1 MSRREKQGWLI
12 VGVLFVSWFIVWGG
26 GLNTASVFYP
36 PLLKSFGWS
45 RAKLSAGFAVGAL
58 SAGLTGPLVGWLC
71 DRFDVRKVMVAGV
84 AVTFIA
90 YLALSRC
97 ETYAQFIIINLA
109 TGIGVVACTGI
120 PSSIVV
126 ANWFNERRGLAMG
139 ISLAGASIGGAL
151 MTPVANRVIGAS
163 GWRIGYLV
171 LAVPMAVIVIPLLI
185 GFLKGRPDAAPVA
198 ASETP
203 SAPIEL
209 PGLEVKQ
216 AFMERSIWL
225 ITLVQFLGASL
236 WAGLGQHFI
245 AYMMGLG
252 YSAGYAAY
260 ALSVIFLFT
269 TAGSLLSG
277 PLADRINARRSL
289 AITWLGTAAAVVA
302 LLGATHF
309 VALGIYVILA
319 GVFSGALGVLMP
331 LLMVESLGLKRLGS
345 LMGLSGVFS
354 TLGFAAG
361 PIVTGRIFDV
371 TGSYSAALWMF
382 VVVSIVCVG
391 AVLACRPYEEA
402 ERKVSTAT
410 AAA

>member
-1 MSRREKQGWLI
+1 MKAREKQGWLI
-12 VGVLFVSWFIVWGG
+12 VGVLFASWFIVWGG
-26 GLNTASVFYP
+26 GLNTGPVFFP
-36 PLLKSFGWS
+36 PLLKAFGWS

-84 AVTFIA
+84 ALTAIA
-90 YLALSRC
+90 YFALSRT
-97 ETYAQFIIINLA
+97 ETYAQFVVINLA
-109 TGIGVVACTGI
+109 IGVGVVACTGI

-151 MTPVANRVIGAS
+151 MTPVANRVIATS

-171 LAVPMAVIVIPLLI
+171 LAVPMVAIVIPLLI
-185 GFLKGRPDAAPVA
+185 GFLRGRPDAAPLV
-198 ASETP
+198 ASET
-203 SAPIEL
+203 APPPVEL

-216 AFMERSIWL
+216 AFAERSIWL

-245 AYMMGLG
+245 AYMLGLG
-252 YSAGYAAY
+252 YSATYSAS

-277 PLADRINARRSL
+277 PLADRINARRAL
-289 AITWLGTAAAVVA
+289 AITWIGTAIAVVA
-302 LLGATHF
+302 LLGANHF
-309 VALGIYVILA
+309 VALAVYVVLA
-319 GVFSGALGVLMP
+319 GVFSGSLGVLMP

-361 PIVTGRIFDV
+361 PVLTGRIFDV
-371 TGSYSAALWMF
+371 TGSYAAALWMF
-382 VVVSIVCVG
+382 AAVSIVCVG
-391 AVLACRPYEEA
+391 AVLACRPYEPA
-402 ERKVSTAT
+402 ESKVSTAP

>member
-1 MSRREKQGWLI
+1 MNAREKQGWLI

-45 RAKLSAGFAVGAL
+45 RAKLSLGFAFGAL
-58 SAGLTGPLVGWLC
+58 SAGVTGPLIGWLC
-71 DRFDVRKVMVAGV
+71 DRFDVRKVMVSGV
-84 AVTFIA
+84 ALTFIS
-90 YLALSRC
+90 YLALSRMQ
-97 ETYAQFIIINLA
+97 TYPQFVFINLA
-109 TGIGVVACTGI
+109 VGIGVVACTGI

-151 MTPVANRVIGAS
+151 MTPVASHVIGAS
-163 GWRIGYLV
+163 GWRVGYVV
-171 LAVPMAVIVIPLLI
+171 LAVPMAAIVIPLLI
-185 GFLKGRPDAAPVA
+185 GFLKGRPDVQPLAVTETAP
-198 ASETP
+198 
-203 SAPIEL
+203 APIEL
-209 PGLEVKQ
+209 PGLEVRE
-216 AFMERSIWL
+216 AFAERSIWL

-245 AYMMGLG
+245 AYMIGIG
-252 YSAGYAAY
+252 YSATYAAS
-260 ALSVIFLFT
+260 ALAVIFLFT
-269 TAGSLLSG
+269 TAGSLFSG
-277 PLADRINARRSL
+277 PLADRINARRAL
-289 AITWLGTAAAVVA
+289 AITWIGTAIAMVA

-309 VALGIYVILA
+309 VALAIYVVLA

-331 LLMVESLGLKRLGS
+331 LLMLESLGVKRLGS

-361 PIVTGRIFDV
+361 PIVTGRIFDL
-371 TGSYSAALWMF
+371 TGSYTGALWMF
-382 VVVSIVCVG
+382 AVVSGVCVV
-391 AVLACRPYEEA
+391 AVLACRPYEPSEST
-402 ERKVSTAT
+402 VSKAP